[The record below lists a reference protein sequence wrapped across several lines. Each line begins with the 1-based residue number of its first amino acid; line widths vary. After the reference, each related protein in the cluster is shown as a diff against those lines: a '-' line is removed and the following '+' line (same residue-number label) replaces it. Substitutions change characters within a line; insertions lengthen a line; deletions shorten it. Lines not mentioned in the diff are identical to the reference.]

1 MKMITKEQYESKKN
15 MLETL
20 CNAAEN
26 VTNRI
31 ERNCNLTLIDL
42 PERNRQINNYFAE
55 TDNLSFDVWEYEFY
69 QAKKAYKNSL
79 KKFIRF
85 VQKDKLDGMIAIISA
100 TPIKSKKID
109 YKKVDTLEKLLIES
123 CEQDYKELVQAAK
136 GIPSVK
142 YSEFNFPVKPIDLE
156 QKFED

>member
-1 MKMITKEQYESKKN
+1 MKMITKEEYISKKK

-20 CNAAEN
+20 SNAAEN

-31 ERNCNLTLIDL
+31 EKNCNLNLIDL

-55 TDNLSFDVWEYEFY
+55 TDNLAFDVWEYEFY
-69 QAKKAYKNSL
+69 QAKKAYKNNL

-85 VQKDKLDGMIAIISA
+85 VQKDQIDGLLSIISE
-100 TPIKSKKID
+100 TPKGKKINW
-109 YKKVDTLEKLLIES
+109 KKADILEKLTIKE
-123 CEQDYKELVQAAK
+123 CEMNYKRLVEAAK

-142 YSEFNFPVKPIDLE
+142 YSEFNFPVKPIDIDTKKNE
-156 QKFED
+156 